1 MTGIV
6 TRHSR
11 AHRSALSIFWREFR
25 RNKGALVGF
34 YLLLPIILM
43 AIVGPWIA
51 PYDPAEQFSGHLLQP
66 PSWRQ
71 AGTPEFLLGTDDLGR
86 DILSRILYGARLSL
100 GLASIIVLLAASV
113 GVLLGSLAALT
124 GKVVES
130 VLMRIADI
138 ILALPSLLLAIAI
151 VALLGPGLPNAIYAV
166 AIVLIP
172 HFMRITRA
180 AIRDELGR
188 DYVTAARLDG
198 ARGSR
203 MFVRVLL
210 PNILAPLIVQTTLS
224 FSTAL
229 LDIAA
234 LGFLGLGAQP
244 PVSEWGTLLSQ
255 SRAYIQLAPWTV
267 TTPGLAILVTVLAIN
282 LLGDGVRDALDPRLS
297 R

>member
-1 MTGIV
+1 MTPSAI
-6 TRHSR
+6 R
-11 AHRSALSIFWREFR
+11 RSGARRGALSIFWREFR
-25 RNKGALVGF
+25 RNKGALVGL
-34 YLLLPIILM
+34 YLLLPIILL
-43 AIVGPWIA
+43 AIIGPWIA

-113 GVLLGSLAALT
+113 GVMLGSLAALM
-124 GKVVES
+124 GKMVES
-130 VLMRIADI
+130 LLMRIADI
-138 ILALPSLLLAIAI
+138 ILALPSLLLAIAV

-198 ARGSR
+198 ASGSR